1 LAARRQARSPQAQAL
16 AAQADAALREG
27 ALEQAVQFY
36 LALVG
41 LEPRDVGAWYA
52 LGTIALRAGQ
62 PQRALEAVA
71 RALALDRKS
80 AALHSL
86 HAVALGELGRYAD
99 AEVAARRA
107 VALAPADAGAHY
119 NLGKVLLALGRLE
132 GAIAE
137 FRRSTTL
144 DPTNPGGHFNL
155 ALALDRSSDFEAAG
169 AALERGLQA
178 APDDPWL
185 LAGKAVFLERREGP
199 EAAVTFVGAVLER
212 LPGLAPL
219 HFSLYNRLLGLG
231 RWREAWP
238 ELLWRSQRRLGR
250 RPTADEY
257 RARRLPERLDGEH
270 VLLCSDW
277 GLGDFLFF
285 CRFAPELRA
294 RGAELT
300 LRAPIKLVDL
310 VQSWRWAKVVADEGP
325 PEPADYDRVEALE
338 DLPALLA
345 AEGPVPA
352 IPLQADDSRR
362 AHIAEVLRRAGSP
375 PYIGVTWRAGTDSLD
390 RPELADDVSRLTKKC
405 PVEALGNA
413 LAHVHGTL
421 VALQRQPRAG
431 EVASLSA
438 AAGRAVC
445 DLSEINE
452 DLPAM
457 AAVLSLIEDYVGVS
471 NTNMHLRVALG
482 GTARVLVPF
491 PPEGKWCAQG
501 DASPWFPGFKIYRA
515 ARDWDAALARLRN
528 DLGATHG
535 QESAR

>member
-1 LAARRQARSPQAQAL
+1 MAARRQVRSPQAQAL
-16 AAQADAALREG
+16 AAQAEAALRAG
-27 ALEQAVQFY
+27 ALEQAAQSFS
-36 LALVG
+36 ALVG

-62 PQRALEAVA
+62 PQHALEPIA

-80 AALHSL
+80 ATLHSL

-99 AEVAARRA
+99 AEAAARRA
-107 VALAPADAGAHY
+107 VVLAPADAGAHY
-119 NLGKVLLALGRLE
+119 NLGKVLLVLGRLD

-144 DPTNPGGHFNL
+144 DPANPGGHFNL
-155 ALALDRSSDFEAAG
+155 ALALDRTSDFEAAR

-185 LAGKAVFLERREGP
+185 LAGKAVSLERREGP
-199 EAAVTFVGAVLER
+199 EAAVTFARAVLER
-212 LPGLAPL
+212 LPELAPL

-250 RPTADEY
+250 HPSADEY
-257 RARRLPERLDGEH
+257 RARRLPERLDGKR
-270 VLLCSDW
+270 VLLCADW

-285 CRFAPELRA
+285 GRFAPELHA

-300 LRAPIKLVDL
+300 LRAPIKLLDL
-310 VQSWRWAKVVADEGP
+310 VRSWRWAKVVADEGP
-325 PEPADYDRVEALE
+325 LESAGYDRVEALE

-345 AEGPVPA
+345 AEGPAPA
-352 IPLQADDSRR
+352 IALQADDARR
-362 AHIAEVLRRAGSP
+362 ARFAEVLGRAGP
-375 PYIGVTWRAGTDSLD
+375 APYVGVTWRAGTDSID

-405 PVEALGNA
+405 PIEALGAA
-413 LAHVHGTL
+413 LAPVRGTL
-421 VALQRQPRAG
+421 VVLQRQPRAG
-431 EVASLSA
+431 EVAALSA

-457 AAVLSLIEDYVGVS
+457 AAVLTLIEDYVGVS

-515 ARDWDAALARLRN
+515 APDWDAALGRLRI
-528 DLGATHG
+528 DLVATHG
-535 QESAR
+535 QEPAR